1 MIFMEFILS
10 FLANNTLGYLFTN
23 GLDKALEPTINKA
36 YEAALKK
43 WCINNKTREKY
54 STLKFNTI
62 AAFEH
67 YIQDGYDIGGD
78 NIKKLCELF
87 ENELKKD
94 IKTYQYIIELRTAF
108 IQKNIVKTNQKIDEI
123 SKINSEQHKEQIDI
137 LNEIRNK
144 INTPRTI
151 VTTVYSKTEEDC
163 TDYIPRTCSIIGDKD
178 GFIERLIHSGNYNNI
193 LIDYVLGL
201 ANCKKNKYV
210 LCGDAQSGK
219 TTELRNLF
227 KELCECDL
235 FTICYKQIKGWN
247 FNLQDISDNEQHD
260 TVIIIDALDECFDD
274 IKRNDLFHSI
284 NNYAQNHPF
293 LKMIVSC
300 RSNFKETSYL
310 TEFVKLRLDD
320 LTWNDSV
327 NIIKAKLSNPE
338 LFIENIKNKGLYEF
352 TRTPFYLLNLI
363 DYFKDTNALTEK
375 KHQIYDYIISKML
388 SKEDEKAVA
397 ARVNMTT
404 RCRKLLENLAVT
416 IQLTNQN
423 GLSEDY
429 ILDLFGNDYTE
440 LESIKRSGLLKLE
453 NDQYTFINNAFKEY
467 LVSNFLLGIKTIDK
481 VKRIC
486 CYSNVTMIKST
497 WYNTIALYLAQLS
510 KGNPMLGDLIN
521 WINDDNQDLI
531 LYVEP
536 GLIDDHKRFAIFKDI
551 IERYRKMGIIYSR
564 DNMNRFASLMEFGYC
579 QETLDYL
586 NNEMSSI
593 TQHNCHT
600 INVLLCISHLNWAS
614 TTIQHDTLANSL
626 YESLFRVF
634 ELLYAD
640 KNNWE
645 VWEPFQNTYLLQDK
659 TIIQRVYSLI
669 KESETP
675 EIINSFLNLIYE
687 SGLANDYVDY
697 IIEKSK
703 FVKSY
708 YTTDGIHHNISS
720 IWVYF
725 TLGQVSTKDGIK
737 KVIIFVEQGLLNDY
751 HKHDFN
757 IDYSKLIKNL
767 LNNAKQVYTF
777 DELSVLLKRVFIICT
792 NPIISDGDLS
802 NILEQ
807 LVTYA
812 EEYGKTEY
820 LFNLYLNKLV
830 TELGNPSQ
838 FLRIRHTANM
848 LCCFADEDKL
858 EKVAQQ
864 YSDSELGYKIM
875 SYIYQQSFT
884 HRAFI
889 EEKIKQYYPKDY
901 KIAKETSP
909 NKKRTTDLEI
919 LFDYYKFKDAVLSL
933 INKNYRKRKDLVK
946 FLKDSED
953 DDINT
958 YVYYFFEEYANKDGY
973 DFDMIIKKI
982 NDENSYKW
990 FVFNQAYIIYESSDP
1005 NILSES
1011 MKHQVLDIANDYVK
1025 KIADGYYTI
1034 NPNYRCYAL
1043 DMLIK
1048 GYLGNMNSTVL
1059 IKLLKY
1065 SSYQYYDST
1074 ESDTITLFDYIS
1086 KQKNINKNDIVAFI
1100 QSEIKNDAI
1109 IPLFLKE
1116 RWTKYI
1122 INNAITCCYPAVF
1135 QWAKDDNAD
1144 KIIYTLISNTYTRN
1158 IITTKEVLN
1167 SFSIN
1172 NKLIIYTE
1180 LTELKNYDSSWIKDE
1195 LEKDF
1200 DLMEDGEN
1208 KTIAI
1213 KLLVKSSSIKGLQ
1226 YINENKDYF
1235 LLHDLYLDYNDK
1247 DAIPEIFKAL
1257 DYILD
1262 NKCLF
1267 KAFKYHDLIDC
1278 VVLSLGKIATQSKE
1292 IFTEIKHKID
1302 TLIEIDKTKYAFLY
1316 YHVLAWES
1324 KLLEN
1329 QTKNMTLQEVITTL
1343 QDYQ

>member
-1 MIFMEFILS
+1 MEYILS
-10 FLANNTLGYLFTN
+10 FIVSNTLNYLFTK

-36 YEAALKK
+36 YESALRA
-43 WCINNKTREKY
+43 WCKNNIIREKY
-54 STLKFNTI
+54 AKSKFKTI
-62 AAFEH
+62 TAFEN
-67 YIQDGYDIGGD
+67 YIKNGERMNDDSIHE
-78 NIKKLCELF
+78 LCEIF

-94 IKTYQYIIELRTAF
+94 TKTYQYIIELKLTG
-108 IQKNIVKTNQKIDEI
+108 IQENINKTNQKLDEI
-123 SKINSEQHKEQIDI
+123 CKTNSQQHNEQNDLLREI
-137 LNEIRNK
+137 LCTMNK
-144 INTPRTI
+144 PRTI
-151 VTTVYSKTEEDC
+151 TATAYSQTDDDC
-163 TDYIPRTCSIIGDKD
+163 IQYIPRTCSVIGDKKSSID
-178 GFIERLIHSGNYNNI
+178 RYLHPDKYNNK
-193 LIDYVLGL
+193 LIDYALGL
-201 ANCKKNKYV
+201 ASCEKNKYV

-219 TTELRNLF
+219 TTELRNMF
-227 KELCECDL
+227 KELSECDL
-235 FTICYKQIKGWN
+235 FNICYKQIKGWN
-247 FNLQDISDNEQHD
+247 FDLHDISDSEQHD
-260 TVIIIDALDECFDD
+260 TMIIIDALDECFDD
-274 IKRNDLFHSI
+274 IKRNNLFHCI
-284 NNYAQNHPF
+284 NNYAQHHPF

-310 TEFVKLRLDD
+310 TEFVKLQLDD

-363 DYFKDTNALTEK
+363 DYFKDTNALPEK

-404 RCRKLLENLAVT
+404 RCRKSLENLAVT
-416 IQLTNQN
+416 LQLTNQN
-423 GLSEDY
+423 GLSEDF
-429 ILDLFGNDYTE
+429 ILELVGNDYTE
-440 LESIKRSGLLKLE
+440 LESIKRSGMIKFE

-481 VKRIC
+481 VKQIC
-486 CYSNVTMIKST
+486 CYSNVTLIKST

-551 IERYRKMGIIYSR
+551 IERYKKMGIIYSR

-579 QETLDYL
+579 QESLEYL
-586 NNEMSSI
+586 NNELSSI
-593 TQHNCHT
+593 FQHNCHT

-614 TTIQHDTLANSL
+614 TTILHDKLTKSL
-626 YESLFRVF
+626 YASLFRVF

-645 VWEPFQNTYLLQDK
+645 VWEPFQNTYLLKDK
-659 TIIQRVYSLI
+659 TTIQRIYSLI
-669 KESETP
+669 KASETQ

-687 SGLANDYVDY
+687 SGFANDYVDY

-703 FVKSY
+703 FVKCY

-737 KVIIFVEQGLLNDY
+737 KVILFVEQGLLNDY

-757 IDYSKLIKNL
+757 IDYSKLIKNI

-792 NPIISDGDLS
+792 NPITSDGDLS

-820 LFNLYLNKLV
+820 LFNLYLNELA
-830 TELGNPSQ
+830 TELGNTSQ

-875 SYIYQQSFT
+875 SYIYQQSYK

-889 EEKIKQYYPKDY
+889 EEKIKQYYPKDH
-901 KIAKETSP
+901 KIAKETSL

-919 LFDYYKFKDAVLSL
+919 LFDYSKFKDAVLSL

-953 DDINT
+953 DNINT

-973 DFDMIIKKI
+973 DFDKIIKQI

-990 FVFNQAYIIYESSDP
+990 FLFNQAYIIYESSDS

-1011 MKHQVLDIANDYVK
+1011 MKHQVIDIANDYVK

-1034 NPNYRCYAL
+1034 NPNYRYYAL
-1043 DMLIK
+1043 DMLMK

-1059 IKLLKY
+1059 IRLLKY

-1100 QSEIKNDAI
+1100 QSEIKNDRL
-1109 IPLFLKE
+1109 IPLILKE

-1144 KIIYTLISNTYTRN
+1144 KTIYTLISNTYTRN

-1172 NKLIIYTE
+1172 NRLIIYTE

-1195 LEKDF
+1195 IEKDF
-1200 DLMEDGEN
+1200 NILEDGEN
-1208 KTIAI
+1208 KKTVI
-1213 KLLVKSSSIKGLQ
+1213 KLLVKLGSLIGLK
-1226 YINENKDYF
+1226 YINENKDYY
-1235 LLHDLYLDYNDK
+1235 LLHDLYLNYNDK
-1247 DAIPEIFKAL
+1247 DAIPELFKAL

-1267 KAFKYHDLIDC
+1267 KAFRFDDLINGI
-1278 VVLSLGKIATQSKE
+1278 VLSLGCIATQSKE
-1292 IFTEIKHKID
+1292 TFTEIKHSID
-1302 TLIEIDKTKYAFLY
+1302 SLIEIDKTKYAFLY

-1329 QTKNMTLQEVITTL
+1329 QTKTLTLQEVITIL